1 MNRHF
6 KRFHAVFIILVLMLS
21 LSGCTPATKNV
32 RSIYLLNKR
41 QVSFSSTRPPMVK
54 NNVLY
59 PATGKILIEKFD
71 HYAYRNEI
79 LTTTEAAWMELLNS
93 DSSDLA
99 VSAATWLYFLSKE
112 EVNLIDF
119 QLLDLWTEH
128 TKKNQLNHWKLY
140 FRNHELK

>member
-6 KRFHAVFIILVLMLS
+6 KRFHAVFVISVLML
-21 LSGCTPATKNV
+21 LLFGCTHNKNV

-41 QVSFSSTRPPMVK
+41 QVSFDSTRPPMVK
-54 NNVLY
+54 GNVLY
-59 PATGKILIEKFD
+59 PATCEIIIEKFD
-71 HYAYRNEI
+71 QYPHRSEI
-79 LTTTEAAWMELLNS
+79 LNTTEAEWMELLNS

-112 EVNLIDF
+112 EVNLVDF

-140 FRNHELK
+140 FRKHELK